1 MAPPRRECAPRLDQV
16 PTTADSRTRRSPWR
30 GCAIAAAAIA
40 GLFVLVVVALLLF
53 LKFAGPFRWDDSSSG
68 WSAVWVG
75 DLDGD
80 DVPDLALGI
89 AFEPGRGP
97 LRLLSGVDGRVLG
110 ELEGVL
116 LHGNPDPVVG
126 PLGERGYWW
135 QSGYHTLHLLPDG
148 IGGADLALD
157 VDLGEAVSPMGDV
170 DGDGAI
176 DVLVSGFPRN
186 AGRDSISVV
195 STRTGA
201 AIWTLSRHEDEI
213 PQLQRFG
220 WKGCAVGDVNGDGAA
235 DAAIVDERDLVLLV
249 DGRTGSTLREIE
261 HSVEWGM
268 GELTPLG
275 DLDGDGV
282 PELALYEGWA
292 DYDSKTYAETRH
304 PVRVVSCA
312 SGELLATHR
321 VDHDLFKV
329 FSPGDIDGDGALDL
343 GWLGGGL
350 VVVRAASGDRL
361 LSLERGWSGAGRADL
376 DGDGCDDVLVAH
388 NVVIDQAIDPP
399 DDLWRL
405 GRIEVVSGRDG
416 SILRT
421 FDEAVLPPR

>member
-1 MAPPRRECAPRLDQV
+1 M
-16 PTTADSRTRRSPWR
+16 
-30 GCAIAAAAIA
+30 IAAVAVVGLFA
-40 GLFVLVVVALLLF
+40 LFVLAGLLF

-68 WSAVWVG
+68 WSAVWIG

-89 AFEPGRGP
+89 AFEPGRGR
-97 LRLLSGVDGRVLG
+97 LRLLSGTDGRVLD

-116 LHGNPDPVVG
+116 VHANPDPVVG

-135 QSGYHTLHLLPDG
+135 QSGYHELHLLPDG
-148 IGGADLALD
+148 SGGADLVLY

-176 DVLVSGFPRN
+176 DVLVSGFPRDPV
-186 AGRDSISVV
+186 RDSISVV
-195 STRTGA
+195 SSRSGE
-201 AIWTLSRHEDEI
+201 AIWTLSRHEGEI
-213 PQLQRFG
+213 PELRNFG
-220 WKGCAVGDVNGDGAA
+220 WKGCAVGDVNGDGVA
-235 DAAIVDERDLVLLV
+235 DAAIVDERDLVLIV

-261 HSVEWGM
+261 RSVESGM

-275 DLDGDGV
+275 DLDGDGL

-292 DYDSKTYAETRH
+292 DFDFETYAETRH
-304 PVRVVSCA
+304 PVLVVSCA
-312 SGELLATHR
+312 SGEVLAAHR

-329 FSPGDIDGDGALDL
+329 FSPGDVDGDGAMDL

-350 VVVRAASGDRL
+350 VVVGAVEGDRL
-361 LSLERGWSGAGRADL
+361 LTRDRGWSGPGRADL
-376 DGDGCDDVLVAH
+376 DGDGCDDLLVAH
-388 NVVIDQAIDPP
+388 NVVIDQSIDPP

-416 SILRT
+416 SVLRT